1 MAVHRLSDLTAISYG
16 DRTHDCNL
24 FAYIPCCSHSE
35 EAGLSVKRIQAKT
48 HIAMNLHIVFSGQM
62 KSSIFYIIFQNISGS
77 VWVTLVSQE
86 PSLKQQSTK
95 FYL

>member
-1 MAVHRLSDLTAISYG
+1 MSVKYFSFFGH
-16 DRTHDCNL
+16 CNL